1 MESRTKTP
9 YEMLLINRLP
19 KVTNHPVLQS
29 AGPDV
34 VVGESRHQDRRNRMP
49 GFDEAP
55 VELDTGHRRHMDISD
70 QAGGFDETRGCEEIG
85 RGGESLNGEAQR
97 PHQPSHGLAKEPII
111 INDQDQ
117 WRFRHSASGIV
128 GVADVSCC

>member
-70 QAGGFDETRGCEEIG
+70 QAGGFDETRDARKSAAEEEASTAKPNDLI
-85 RGGESLNGEAQR
+85 SLRMDSRKNRSSSTTKINGAFGI
-97 PHQPSHGLAKEPII
+97 PL
-111 INDQDQ
+111 
-117 WRFRHSASGIV
+117 SA
-128 GVADVSCC
+128 